1 MVGTILADRY
11 RLIEKIGEGG
21 MARVYRAWDSL
32 LNRAVAV
39 KVLKE
44 QMTGDS
50 AFVKRF
56 RREAQAA
63 AGLSHPNI
71 VNIYDVGEEQGVHFI
86 VMEYLDG
93 KNLKEHIREKGKLHA
108 TEAVSIAIRIA
119 DALAEAH
126 AAGVIHRDIKP
137 QNIIFL
143 NNGQVKVAD
152 FGIAI
157 AADGT
162 TLTCSDKIIGSVHY
176 FSPEQARGS
185 LAGKRSDLYSL
196 GVILYEMVTGRVP
209 FRGESPVSVA
219 MKHIQEPVVAPSRF
233 ADALPAPLERI
244 ILKAMQKDP
253 ARRYLSAAELLE
265 DLRYYQREGESR
277 ARPPSMFET
286 DDEETR
292 VMKPLP
298 VGQKERGWARLKK
311 NWPLLAV
318 ILFLIAALVT
328 GFIYFYSHFLNV
340 PEVEVP
346 ELRGHSYEDALA
358 ILEESGLTP
367 NPEVFYIHDDF
378 IPKGHVIKTDPLPGR
393 MVRQNRE
400 IDLYVSKEAEE
411 VVAPDFN
418 LRTEEEARII
428 LRDEGLE
435 AVWERE
441 YNNEVA
447 EGKIYKQVP
456 SAGSPLSRDEKIIL
470 YVSKGEKPF
479 RLASLIGRKELEA
492 VNYLNQEGLSA
503 QLHYEVAEQPAG
515 TVVEQYPE
523 PGSSVQRGDP
533 VDLVISEGP
542 PPEEEAAEEPKE
554 KKGKKETEPEEED
567 ENDD

>member
-185 LAGKRSDLYSL
+185 LAGKRSDLYSQELSFTRWSPGGYLL
-196 GVILYEMVTGRVP
+196 GVRAL
-209 FRGESPVSVA
+209 SPW
-219 MKHIQEPVVAPSRF
+219 R
-233 ADALPAPLERI
+233 
-244 ILKAMQKDP
+244 
-253 ARRYLSAAELLE
+253 
-265 DLRYYQREGESR
+265 
-277 ARPPSMFET
+277 
-286 DDEETR
+286 
-292 VMKPLP
+292 
-298 VGQKERGWARLKK
+298 
-311 NWPLLAV
+311 
-318 ILFLIAALVT
+318 
-328 GFIYFYSHFLNV
+328 
-340 PEVEVP
+340 
-346 ELRGHSYEDALA
+346 
-358 ILEESGLTP
+358 
-367 NPEVFYIHDDF
+367 
-378 IPKGHVIKTDPLPGR
+378 
-393 MVRQNRE
+393 
-400 IDLYVSKEAEE
+400 
-411 VVAPDFN
+411 
-418 LRTEEEARII
+418 
-428 LRDEGLE
+428 
-435 AVWERE
+435 
-441 YNNEVA
+441 
-447 EGKIYKQVP
+447 
-456 SAGSPLSRDEKIIL
+456 
-470 YVSKGEKPF
+470 
-479 RLASLIGRKELEA
+479 
-492 VNYLNQEGLSA
+492 
-503 QLHYEVAEQPAG
+503 
-515 TVVEQYPE
+515 
-523 PGSSVQRGDP
+523 
-533 VDLVISEGP
+533 
-542 PPEEEAAEEPKE
+542 
-554 KKGKKETEPEEED
+554 
-567 ENDD
+567 

>member
-1 MVGTILADRY
+1 MVGKVLAGRY
-11 RLIEKIGEGG
+11 KLIEKIGEGG

-71 VNIYDVGEEQGVHFI
+71 VNVYDVGEEQGVHFI

-93 KNLKEHIREKGKLHA
+93 KNLKEHIRGKEKLTA
-108 TEAVSIAIRIA
+108 AEAVSIAIRIA
-119 DALAEAH
+119 EALEEAH

-196 GVILYEMVTGRVP
+196 GVILYEMITGRVP
-209 FRGESPVSVA
+209 FKGESPVSVA
-219 MKHIQEPVVAPSRF
+219 MKHIQEPVAAPSRF
-233 ADALPAPLERI
+233 ADDLPAPLERI

-253 ARRYLSAAELLE
+253 ARRYLSASELLE
-265 DLRYYQREGESR
+265 DLRYFQREGESR
-277 ARPPSMFET
+277 ARPPLDFEPE
-286 DDEETR
+286 DEETR

-298 VGQKERGWARLKK
+298 AKQKERGWARLKK
-311 NWPLLAV
+311 NWPLLTV
-318 ILFLIAALVT
+318 ILFLVAALVT
-328 GFIYFYSHFLNV
+328 GLILFYGHFLNI

-346 ELRGHSYEDALA
+346 DLRGHSYEDALA
-358 ILEESGLTP
+358 ILEESGLVA

-378 IPKGHVIKTDPLPGR
+378 IPKGHVIKTDPLAGR
-393 MVRQNRE
+393 RVRQNRE
-400 IDLYVSKEAEE
+400 IDLYVSKGAEE

-435 AVWERE
+435 AEWERE
-441 YNNEVA
+441 YNDEIS
-447 EGKIYKQVP
+447 EGKIFKQIP
-456 SAGSPLSRDEKIIL
+456 RAGSPLSRDEKIIL

-479 RLASLIGRKELEA
+479 RLESLIGRKVAEA
-492 VNYLNQEGLSA
+492 VNYLNQEGLSV
-503 QLHYEVAEQPAG
+503 QLHYETAEQPAG

-523 PGSSVQRGDP
+523 PGSSVQRGDS

-542 PPEEEAAEEPKE
+542 PPEEAAKEPPE
-554 KKGKKETEPEEED
+554 KKEPVEED
-567 ENDD
+567 EDEDD